1 MQKNDFSS
9 LHDIHSMI
17 ITSNPKYGKMTF
29 LLYLVKYFY
38 KEKALI
44 FTPQESYIFSK
55 KLDTLSKQFDQFS
68 HIKSMLQIY
77 YLREDFTNLKQ
88 KYGYNFLLQEL
99 EKLIVNSDRK
109 IIVMH
114 RIGEYFDFQDRYE
127 INHFYKTLVKIA
139 ETHDKTII
147 FLANKKNENF
157 EHIYQ
162 EAEEFSDI
170 IIDITKN
177 EKNERILNIMDL
189 LHNREYPLL
198 RFKINDNNFLLE
210 YKEETQEIIDNKIKN
225 ILVAELDKT
234 HDNMR
239 QVCSYIFD
247 KPNFN
252 VKHADSLQGMLQ
264 EIFIQPDLI
273 IVLMKREQKNLDT
286 IKAIKTQLP
295 NTSIVV
301 ILDQPFI
308 RTEDIHELFN
318 YGAEEVF
325 ANNLTFDNIILSL
338 QKVTRTFFYTE
349 ALKLLPK
356 HKNILKNT
364 DELKELAAQC
374 IEKSIF
380 FTAFVIESAQEF
392 PKIRKTSRKTDYI
405 YQDGKK
411 LYYLAMNTMPKDIFI
426 ISEKFKKTNPDLHFR
441 CIWEPINSAVI
452 EECIK

>member
-1 MQKNDFSS
+1 MPKSDFSS
-9 LHDIHSMI
+9 LLDIHSMI
-17 ITSNPKYGKMTF
+17 ITSSPKHGKMTF
-29 LLYLVKYFY
+29 LLYLIAYFY
-38 KEKALI
+38 KEKALL
-44 FTPQESYIFSK
+44 FTPQESYVFNK
-55 KLDTLSKQFDQFS
+55 KLDTLSKQFTQFS
-68 HIKSMLQIY
+68 HIRSMLQIY
-77 YLREDFTNLKQ
+77 HLRDDFSNIKQ
-88 KYGYNFLLQEL
+88 KYGYDFLLQEL
-99 EKLIVNSDRK
+99 EKLIINSDEN

-127 INHFYKTLVKIA
+127 ISNFYKTLVKIA
-139 ETHDKTII
+139 ETHDKKII
-147 FLANKKNENF
+147 FLANNKNENF

-162 EAEEFSDI
+162 VAEEFSDMI
-170 IIDITKN
+170 IEITKN
-177 EKNERILNIMDL
+177 EKNERILNIMDI
-189 LHNREYPLL
+189 LHHREYPLL
-198 RFKINDNNFLLE
+198 RFKINENNFLLE

-225 ILVAELDKT
+225 ILVAELDKA

-239 QVCSYIFD
+239 QICSYIFD

-301 ILDQPFI
+301 ILDQEFI

-318 YGAEEVF
+318 YGADEVF
-325 ANNLTFDNIILSL
+325 ANNLTFDNMILSL

-349 ALKLLPK
+349 ALNSLPK

-364 DELKELAAQC
+364 DELKELAAEC

-380 FTAFVIESAQEF
+380 FTAFVVESEKEF
-392 PKIRKTSRKTDYI
+392 PKMRKTSRKTDYI
-405 YQDGKK
+405 YQDGKR
-411 LYYLAMNTMPKDIFI
+411 LYYLAINTMPKDIFI
-426 ISEKFKKTNPDLHFR
+426 IAEKLKKTNPDLQFI
-441 CIWEPINSAVI
+441 CIWEPINSAAI